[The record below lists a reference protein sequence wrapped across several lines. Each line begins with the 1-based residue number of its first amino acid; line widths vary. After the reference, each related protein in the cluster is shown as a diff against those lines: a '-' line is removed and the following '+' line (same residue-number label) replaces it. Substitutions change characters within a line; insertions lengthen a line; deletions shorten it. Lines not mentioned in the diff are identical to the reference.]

1 MSKSSPCDYWAR
13 QYYSGLKQLGRP
25 FAEDKLNQKKLTD
38 IQTEVYLHLIKTTKA
53 TTCDLLMINFS

>member
-25 FAEDKLNQKKLTD
+25 FAADKLNQKKLTD
-38 IQTEVYLHLIKTTKA
+38 LQTEASITLGACLQAVRLLNTTQP
-53 TTCDLLMINFS
+53 F